1 MTDISKEKS
10 RKCVL
15 VFSGLDPSGGAG
27 IAADIEAIG
36 AVGAHALPVVTA
48 LTVQDNDTV
57 FAVNPVDAS
66 VLAYQARVLIRKIP
80 VSAVKIGI
88 VGNRENADAIG
99 EVIAELREELP
110 ELPVVLDTVLGSGRG
125 FALADGTPE
134 YAISP
139 LIGLATLV
147 TPNLPEAKRLY
158 PLSDDIGMQAEYL
171 LAQGAG
177 NVLVKGGHGSADD
190 SVINCWFSGTGM
202 KQWKWQRLTGEF
214 HGTGC
219 TLASAIAGYLAQGFA
234 MEEALCDGQKWCQR
248 ALADA
253 FSIAKGQ
260 KIPGRLRCPDRHM
273 EI

>member
-1 MTDISKEKS
+1 MADISKEKR

-27 IAADIEAIG
+27 ISADIEAIG
-36 AVGAHALPVVTA
+36 AVGAHALPIVTA

-57 FAVNPVDAS
+57 FAVNPVDVS
-66 VLAYQARVLIRKIP
+66 ILAYQAQVLIRKIP

-99 EVIAELREELP
+99 KIITELRKEWP
-110 ELPVVLDTVLGSGRG
+110 RLPVVLDTVLGSGHG
-125 FALADGTPE
+125 FALADGVPE
-134 YAISP
+134 YAISS

-158 PLSDDIGMQAEYL
+158 PLSDDVGMQAKYL

-177 NVLVKGGHGSADD
+177 NVLVKGGHGSVDD
-190 SVINCWFSGTGM
+190 SVINCWFSGTGT

-219 TLASAIAGYLAQGFA
+219 TLASAIAGYLAQGLA
-234 MEEALCDGQKWCQR
+234 IEAALYEGQKWCQR
-248 ALADA
+248 VLADA

-260 KIPGRLRCPDRHM
+260 KIPGRLRYPDRHM

>member
-66 VLAYQARVLIRKIP
+66 VLVYQARVLIRKIP

-99 EVIAELREELP
+99 GVIAELREELP

-134 YAISP
+134 YAISS

-190 SVINCWFSGTGM
+190 SVINCWFSGRGM

-253 FSIAKGQ
+253 FSIARGQ
-260 KIPGRLRCPDRHM
+260 KIPGRQRCPDRHM

>member
-99 EVIAELREELP
+99 GVIAELREELP
-110 ELPVVLDTVLGSGRG
+110 ELPVVLDTVV
-125 FALADGTPE
+125 
-134 YAISP
+134 
-139 LIGLATLV
+139 GLLWQTEHR
-147 TPNLPEAKRLY
+147 NMRFLP
-158 PLSDDIGMQAEYL
+158 
-171 LAQGAG
+171 
-177 NVLVKGGHGSADD
+177 
-190 SVINCWFSGTGM
+190 
-202 KQWKWQRLTGEF
+202 
-214 HGTGC
+214 
-219 TLASAIAGYLAQGFA
+219 
-234 MEEALCDGQKWCQR
+234 
-248 ALADA
+248 
-253 FSIAKGQ
+253 
-260 KIPGRLRCPDRHM
+260 
-273 EI
+273 

>member
-1 MTDISKEKS
+1 MTDTSKEKK

-27 IAADIEAIG
+27 ISADIEAIG

-66 VLAYQARVLIRKIP
+66 ILAHQARVLTRKIQ
-80 VSAVKIGI
+80 VSAIKIGI
-88 VGNRENADAIG
+88 VGNRENAQAIG
-99 EVIAELREELP
+99 EVIAELRKELP
-110 ELPVVLDTVLGSGRG
+110 ELPVVLDTVLGSGHG
-125 FALADGTPE
+125 FALVDGTPE

-158 PLSDDIGMQAEYL
+158 PLSDDIRVQAEYL
-171 LAQGAG
+171 MTQGAG
-177 NVLVKGGHGSADD
+177 NVLVKGGHGNENG
-190 SVINCWFSGTGM
+190 SVVNCWFSSAGM
-202 KQWKWQRLTGEF
+202 KRWQWQRLAGEF

-234 MEEALCDGQKWCQR
+234 MEEALKEGQKWCQY

-253 FSIAKGQ
+253 FSIANGQ
-260 KIPGRLRCPDRHM
+260 KIPGRQHRSEWHRN
-273 EI
+273 I

>member
-1 MTDISKEKS
+1 MTDTSKEKN

-27 IAADIEAIG
+27 ISADIEAIG

-48 LTVQDNDTV
+48 LTVQDNDMV
-57 FAVNPVDAS
+57 FAVNPVDVS
-66 VLAYQARVLIRKIP
+66 ILAHQARVLTRKIQI
-80 VSAVKIGI
+80 SAVKIGI
-88 VGNRENADAIG
+88 VGNRENAQTIG
-99 EVIAELREELP
+99 EVIAELRKELP
-110 ELPVVLDTVLGSGRG
+110 ELPVVLDTVLGSGHG

-158 PLSDDIGMQAEYL
+158 PLSDDIRVQAEYL
-171 LAQGAG
+171 MAQGAG
-177 NVLVKGGHGSADD
+177 NVLVKGGHGNEDD
-190 SVINCWFSGTGM
+190 SVINYWFSGAGM
-202 KQWKWQRLTGEF
+202 KRWQWRRLAGEF

-219 TLASAIAGYLAQGFA
+219 TLASAIAGYLAQGVA
-234 MEEALCDGQKWCQR
+234 MEDALKEGQEWCQR

-253 FSIAKGQ
+253 FSIADGQ
-260 KIPGRLRCPDRHM
+260 KILGRQHTPKRHRKV
-273 EI
+273 

>member
-1 MTDISKEKS
+1 M
-10 RKCVL
+10 
-15 VFSGLDPSGGAG
+15 
-27 IAADIEAIG
+27 
-36 AVGAHALPVVTA
+36 
-48 LTVQDNDTV
+48 
-57 FAVNPVDAS
+57 
-66 VLAYQARVLIRKIP
+66 
-80 VSAVKIGI
+80 
-88 VGNRENADAIG
+88 
-99 EVIAELREELP
+99 
-110 ELPVVLDTVLGSGRG
+110 
-125 FALADGTPE
+125 
-134 YAISP
+134 
-139 LIGLATLV
+139 

-190 SVINCWFSGTGM
+190 SVINCWFSGRGM

-253 FSIAKGQ
+253 FSIARGQ